1 MKLSIK
7 AGSTSQSIT
16 VFILDATSGTGAGLT
31 GLVYNSAGLTAR
43 YTHSGTYATSTAI
56 TLATLAAI
64 TSSWSSGGF
73 KEVDAATMPGMYRF
87 DIPNACVQ
95 DSKGQS
101 VVLMLYGAANMVP
114 VTIEIEIRGVSFGA
128 VDANV
133 TQINGSL
140 TNGNNAVLKLK
151 SLDLR
156 SNDTS
161 IAALDVRG
169 ATGGFGLNG
178 GKAANFLGGG
188 AGTGGATG
196 GDGIYSAGG
205 GALSYRGYGL
215 NLDSPYSGQG
225 GLRVSGNMTTAAA
238 LFQGDSFTDG
248 IRATGG
254 YEWVGGINANI
265 KGSVGNVSTSRPV
278 KNVGYDNFMFPMFD
292 SSTKSP
298 KTGLSVMAE
307 RAIDGN
313 PFSPCSNAVAELG
326 SGVYRI
332 SLSASDMNGDKIMF
346 RFTATGADDQLI
358 EVFTQ
363 G

>member
-133 TQINGSL
+133 TQIDGQATS
-140 TNGNNAVLKLK
+140 GNNATLKLK
-151 SLDLR
+151 SLDIQ

-161 IAALDVRG
+161 VSAIEIRG
-169 ATGGFGLNG
+169 ANGGAGLGG
-178 GKAANFLGGG
+178 GKAVNVLGGS

-196 GDGIYSAGG
+196 ADAIYVKGG
-205 GALSYRGYGL
+205 GGTTTRGFGL
-215 NLDSPYSGQG
+215 NLDAAVG
-225 GLRVSGNMTTAAA
+225 GTGLNVSGNLASAAI
-238 LFQGDSFTDG
+238 FSGYNGSD
-248 IRATGG
+248 IRA
-254 YEWVGGINANI
+254 NI
-265 KGSVGNVSTSRPV
+265 VGSVSGSVHGVTTLRPV
-278 KNVGYDNFMFPMFD
+278 INTGYSNFMFPMFD
-292 SSTKSP
+292 ASTKSP
-298 KTGLSVMAE
+298 KSGLSVTAE

-313 PFSPCSNAVAELG
+313 PFSSCSNAVAELG
-326 SGVYRI
+326 NGVYRI
-332 SLSASDMNGDKIMF
+332 NLSASDMNGDKIMF

>member
-1 MKLSIK
+1 MASR
-7 AGSTSQSIT
+7 GQSIVVTYVAWDT
-16 VFILDATSGTGAGLT
+16 VNNVGKTGDVANHTLRWIKDGTAAAPTNAASEIDATNVPGVYKITLTTAECTCDSGTLAGK
-31 GLVYNSAGLTAR
+31 S
-43 YTHSGTYATSTAI
+43 STANI
-56 TLATLAAI
+56 SIMPKDVTFEQLPTAAPGATNGLGILSATGAI
-64 TSSWSSGGF
+64 PS
-73 KEVDAATMPGMYRF
+73 
-87 DIPNACVQ
+87 
-95 DSKGQS
+95 
-101 VVLMLYGAANMVP
+101 
-114 VTIEIEIRGVSFGA
+114 
-128 VDANV
+128 NV

-140 TNGNNAVLKLK
+140 TNGNNAILKLK

-156 SNDTS
+156 SNDATV
-161 IAALDVRG
+161 AALEVRG
-169 ATGGFGLNG
+169 GTGGLGLNG

-215 NLDSPYSGQG
+215 NLDSPYAGQG
-225 GLRVSGNMTTAAA
+225 GLRVSGNMTNAAA
-238 LFQGDSFTDG
+238 LFQGDSYTDG

-298 KTGLSVMAE
+298 KTGLSVTAD

-313 PFSPCSNAVAELG
+313 PFSPCSNTVAELG

-332 SLSASDMNGDKIMF
+332 NLSAGDMNGDKIMF